1 MSLTDEILCQ
11 ISAYE
16 TEQFD
21 AEANVIKAH
30 MEACLRDIRISE
42 ECERAG
48 IIMEGDI
55 IPKRDGENIFK
66 YILLFLPRLIIN
78 ILRKFSRWISG
89 NPEIRTTE
97 ELKELARKKEEELI
111 KNRKDALVEICRKN
125 VVDAVN
131 FDLHRAHPSAKY
143 VTAYIA
149 HDGTYSCKWGIKSVR
164 DIGKI
169 YDAYIN
175 YFAKYIEVFERLD
188 QKKDL
193 IIDDTHNQD
202 IIEFERELTR
212 VRSNNVAEGIVSN
225 EFSEDI
231 DIEAATELEKSCKSG
246 EVAQRWTY
254 IENQMNQLISLYH
267 KMDQDSKVSQSNLR
281 FATRYYDSINMVFN
295 AFAKFNTFFQ
305 ECVEGVLYVYKI
317 YPDKIKKI
325 FDGKGKEYDD
335 EAKDTFENILKQNDF
350 DKPKYFTAPK
360 KSKTSENK

>member
-66 YILLFLPRLIIN
+66 YILFFLPRLIIN
-78 ILRKFSRWISG
+78 ILRKFSRWVSG

-97 ELKELARKKEEELI
+97 ELKELARKSEEELI
-111 KNRKDALVEICRKN
+111 KNKKGALVKVCRKN

-131 FDLHRAHPSAKY
+131 FDLHIARPSAKY
-143 VTAYIA
+143 VTACIA
-149 HDGTYSCKWGIKSVR
+149 HDGTYSCKWGIRSKK
-164 DIGKI
+164 DIANA
-169 YDAYIN
+169 YNAYIA
-175 YFAKYIEVFERLD
+175 YFTKYIEVFERLN
-188 QKKDL
+188 QETDL

-202 IIEFERELTR
+202 IIEFERELTK
-212 VRSNNVAEGIVSN
+212 VRSNNVAEGIIGN
-225 EFSEDI
+225 EFLEDI
-231 DIEAATELEKSCKSG
+231 DIEQATDLKETCENG
-246 EVAQRWTY
+246 EIAKDMAY
-254 IENQMNQLISLYH
+254 IENQMNRLISLYH
-267 KMDQDSKVSQSNLR
+267 KMDQDAKTSQSNLR

-295 AFAKFNTFFQ
+295 AFVKFNKVFQ
-305 ECVEGVLYVYKI
+305 ECVDGVLYVYKI
-317 YPDKIKKI
+317 YPDKIKNI
-325 FDGKGKEYDD
+325 LEGKGKEYDD

-350 DKPKYFTAPK
+350 DKPKYFKASK
-360 KSKTSENK
+360 ESKT